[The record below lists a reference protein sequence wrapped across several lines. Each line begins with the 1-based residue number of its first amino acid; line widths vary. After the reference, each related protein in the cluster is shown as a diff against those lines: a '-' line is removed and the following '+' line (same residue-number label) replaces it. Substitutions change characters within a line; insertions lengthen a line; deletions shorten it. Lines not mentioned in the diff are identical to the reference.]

1 MNKKMNNI
9 HEKLKTKKICN
20 ICEKLNINGIN
31 NIYGNLVKY
40 VSVIIIATILVTLFV
55 GCAVSVNEKEKNTE
69 KQTTANGSSS
79 VNSTTNDSSTIHKE
93 ENKSVKENSENSSKS
108 AQQEVIYPITVKD
121 TTGTEVT
128 IEKKPVKIVSVALV
142 ADEILPSLVDKS
154 RIAALSY
161 LSEDPGLSNVVEFAK
176 GIPVKVGM
184 QIENLIALQP
194 DLLLLSDFADPNAVS
209 QLRDA
214 NIPVY
219 VMKTPTSVE
228 EARSAV
234 LEIANLVGE
243 IQKGE
248 EVVAWMDEKLKA
260 VEEKVKNLSNEE
272 RVRVLTIDAF
282 LYTYGKG
289 TSFDSIAQHA
299 GVINL
304 ASEVGMEFWQEI
316 NKEVIIELNPDVL
329 LLPSWSFE
337 GFDAEKY
344 TEDFKNDKSLAE
356 VKAIK
361 NNKVFN
367 LPDNHMVTVSQYIVL
382 GVEDLAKTAYPEL
395 FK

>member
-1 MNKKMNNI
+1 MKINTLYN
-9 HEKLKTKKICN
+9 KTKTS
-20 ICEKLNINGIN
+20 
-31 NIYGNLVKY
+31 NIYGKLFKIMSLV
-40 VSVIIIATILVTLFV
+40 VIASLVIIFSSGCGVKVT
-55 GCAVSVNEKEKNTE
+55 EKEKDE
-69 KQTTANGSSS
+69 KNQALAQ
-79 VNSTTNDSSTIHKE
+79 E
-93 ENKSVKENSENSSKS
+93 EVE
-108 AQQEVIYPITVKD
+108 YPIKVKD
-121 TTGTEVT
+121 VTGTEVT
-128 IEKKPVKIVSVALV
+128 IKNKPVKIVSVALV

-161 LSEDPGLSNVVEFAK
+161 LSEDPGLSNVVEIAK
-176 GIPVKVGM
+176 EIPVKVGM
-184 QIENLIALQP
+184 QIENLIAIQP
-194 DLLLLSDFADPNAVS
+194 DLLILSDFADPNAVS

-219 VMKTPTSVE
+219 VIKTPTSVE

-243 IQKGE
+243 KQKGE

-260 VEEKVKNLSNEE
+260 VDEKVKTLSNDK
-272 RVRVLTIDAF
+272 RARVLTIDAF

-304 ASEVGMEFWQEI
+304 ASESGMDSWQQI
-316 NKEVIIELNPDVL
+316 DKEVVIELNPDVL

-367 LPDNHMVTVSQYIVL
+367 LPDTHMVTVSQYIVL
-382 GVEDLAKTAYPEL
+382 GVEDLAKAVYPEL

>member
-1 MNKKMNNI
+1 MK
-9 HEKLKTKKICN
+9 
-20 ICEKLNINGIN
+20 IN
-31 NIYGNLVKY
+31 NKYNKLRINNMYSKLLKPMSLVIVALMVVALFTGCG
-40 VSVIIIATILVTLFV
+40 VSVSEKGKDVENQASATDSSET
-55 GCAVSVNEKEKNTE
+55 
-69 KQTTANGSSS
+69 GSSETDNS
-79 VNSTTNDSSTIHKE
+79 TADNSTVNSSTAGKE
-93 ENKSVKENSENSSKS
+93 ENKSENENNEHDSVAS
-108 AQQEVIYPITVKD
+108 QQEMLYPITVKD
-121 TTGTEVT
+121 VTGTEVT
-128 IEKKPVKIVSVALV
+128 IEKKPVRIVSVTLP

-154 RIAALSY
+154 RISALSY
-161 LSEDPGLSNVVEFAK
+161 LADDPGLSNVVEEVK
-176 GIPVKVGM
+176 DIPVKVGM
-184 QIENLIALQP
+184 QIESLIAIQP
-194 DLLLLSDFADPNAVS
+194 DLLILSDIADRNAVS

-219 VMKTPTSVE
+219 VMKTPTNVR

-260 VEEKVKNLSNEE
+260 IEDKVKTLRNEE
-272 RVRVLTIDAF
+272 RVRVLSCDAF

-289 TSFDSIAQHA
+289 TSFDSIAEHA

-304 ASEVGMEFWQEI
+304 ASEAGMEYWQEI
-316 NKEVIIELNPDVL
+316 DKEVIIEMNPDVL

-337 GFDAEKY
+337 GFDADKY

-356 VKAIK
+356 VNAIK

-367 LPDNHMVTVSQYIVL
+367 LPENHMTTVSHYIVL
-382 GVEDLAKTAYPEL
+382 GVEDLARAVYPEL
-395 FK
+395 FE